1 MNEGRKLQNGYKS
14 NAEIEFNE
22 NDETP
27 VKPDDEL
34 VLADDEVGELGK
46 TKNQLVKEIIKYTKK
61 VRYYNF

>member
-1 MNEGRKLQNGYKS
+1 
-14 NAEIEFNE
+14 
-22 NDETP
+22 